1 MGLEDEE
8 NVPTIPFISTIHRK
22 YGIFLNHNMK
32 DYNLSFGQYPIL
44 IRLYDEG
51 PSTQQNL
58 AKIFQLNESTI
69 TRALNKLEEKE
80 YIEKHPDYENKR
92 KNYVKVTPKG
102 AKIAK
107 EVMDYD
113 EQWDK
118 ICSENLSEKEFEEF
132 KTTLKKIYST
142 IVKEKKNEFLQLIY
156 IFWGAG
162 TPKISKAFFKV
173 VLALSTKTS
182 LVSSTSEPI
191 TCSAL

>member
-22 YGIFLNHNMK
+22 YGIFLNQNMK

-80 YIEKHPDYENKR
+80 YIEKHPR
-92 KNYVKVTPKG
+92 
-102 AKIAK
+102 
-107 EVMDYD
+107 
-113 EQWDK
+113 
-118 ICSENLSEKEFEEF
+118 L
-132 KTTLKKIYST
+132 
-142 IVKEKKNEFLQLIY
+142 
-156 IFWGAG
+156 
-162 TPKISKAFFKV
+162 
-173 VLALSTKTS
+173 
-182 LVSSTSEPI
+182 
-191 TCSAL
+191 

>member
-80 YIEKHPDYENKR
+80 YIEKHPEYGRIICRCETISEGEILDAIRRSPKPVSLDGIKRRCNAGMGRCQSGFCGPRVQEILANELGVSQFDIVLDKNGSYILCGRTKEN
-92 KNYVKVTPKG
+92 G
-102 AKIAK
+102 
-107 EVMDYD
+107 D
-113 EQWDK
+113 E
-118 ICSENLSEKEFEEF
+118 
-132 KTTLKKIYST
+132 
-142 IVKEKKNEFLQLIY
+142 
-156 IFWGAG
+156 
-162 TPKISKAFFKV
+162 
-173 VLALSTKTS
+173 
-182 LVSSTSEPI
+182 
-191 TCSAL
+191 

>member
-113 EQWDK
+113 EKWDK

-142 IVKEKKNEFLQLIY
+142 IVKREEK
-156 IFWGAG
+156 
-162 TPKISKAFFKV
+162 
-173 VLALSTKTS
+173 
-182 LVSSTSEPI
+182 
-191 TCSAL
+191 